1 MSEEITIPSAGTIR
15 TMIAN
20 LESACSQVMEQYR
33 RNLDANPDDEMLQE
47 QAETISQFQTTL
59 KRWRIKFQADF
70 EPDPGPGGDPDLT
83 DPEEKRPHVRYVGE
97 IKDNLPDAVYV
108 TTHRPQSVRQDL
120 LDSRLDLQRYAP
132 SGFQWGHP
140 GNGAAQLALAILA
153 HNTENDDYA
162 RDLPPGIQEGR
173 NIKTPMERLLVHRG
187 WAGRQLGQ
195 GPQGWWR
202 PEGSQPEP
210 GPERRLPKTRPRS
223 SKDRALGFY
232 PKGAGSIPAGG
243 ATNFP
248 MTRGQGKAGDEM

>member
-162 RDLPPGIQEGR
+162 RTYHQEFKKDVISKLPWRGSWSIEAGQVD
-173 NIKTPMERLLVHRG
+173 NWVKDHRLV
-187 WAGRQLGQ
+187 A
-195 GPQGWWR
+195 P
-202 PEGSQPEP
+202 
-210 GPERRLPKTRPRS
+210 RRL
-223 SKDRALGFY
+223 A
-232 PKGAGSIPAGG
+232 A
-243 ATNFP
+243 
-248 MTRGQGKAGDEM
+248 